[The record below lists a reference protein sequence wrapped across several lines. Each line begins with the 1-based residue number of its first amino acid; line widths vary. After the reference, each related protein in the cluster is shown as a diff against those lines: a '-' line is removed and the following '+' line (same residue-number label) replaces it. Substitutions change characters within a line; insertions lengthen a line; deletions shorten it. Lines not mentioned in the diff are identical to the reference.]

1 MRTSAQ
7 HSPARVRALT
17 APRRLLATAL
27 AALAL
32 SATAPVGLAGQAS
45 ADTTEPAP
53 AGAAMTKAVGHTAWH
68 RAFLGSIRQ
77 PEAAPPG
84 ANDWNCKPTDK
95 HPRPVVLIHGT
106 YENAYNNWSELSP
119 KLKEEGY
126 CVFAGNF
133 GAPMGEVIKGKAAV
147 PESAKELARFV
158 DRVRTRTGAKQVDL
172 VGHSQGGGI
181 LPRYYL
187 KFEGG
192 ANAENP
198 SENKV
203 NHLVGISPSNHGTT
217 MMGLAS
223 IAKAMRILDPVAK
236 FGGQSLK
243 DQTIGSDVNRRLDAG
258 GDTMPGVTYTTLVT
272 RFDEVVT
279 PYDRQYIHDI
289 TGPDNRVKNITL
301 QDLCPVDL
309 TDHIGSSYDPF
320 ANGLVLKALDPSY
333 KPKHR
338 DRCRPIAPVIS

>member
-1 MRTSAQ
+1 MKATSQ
-7 HSPARVRALT
+7 HIPVRVRNRT
-17 APRRLLATAL
+17 TSRRLLAAGL
-27 AALAL
+27 AALVL
-32 SATAPVGLAGQAS
+32 TTAAPAVLTGQAS
-45 ADTTEPAP
+45 ADTAEPATTHP
-53 AGAAMTKAVGHTAWH
+53 TVTKRVGHTAWH
-68 RAFLGSIRQ
+68 RAFLASIRQ
-77 PEAAPPG
+77 PDAAPPG
-84 ANDWNCKPTDK
+84 ANDWNCKPTEK

-133 GAPMGEVIKGKAAV
+133 GAPMGEVIKGKAAI
-147 PESAKELARFV
+147 PESAKEVARFV
-158 DRVRTRTGAKQVDL
+158 DRVLTRTGAEQVDL

-192 ANAENP
+192 ADAQDP
-198 SENKV
+198 SKNKV
-203 NHLVGISPSNHGTT
+203 NHLVGISPSNHGT
-217 MMGLAS
+217 MMTGLAT

-236 FGGQSLK
+236 FGGQALK

-272 RFDEVVT
+272 MYDEVVN
-279 PYDRQYIHDI
+279 PYHRQYIHDS
-289 TGPDNRVKNITL
+289 GPTNRVKNITL
-301 QDLCPVDL
+301 QDHCPVDL

-320 ANGLVLKALDPSY
+320 ANGLVLKALDPTY